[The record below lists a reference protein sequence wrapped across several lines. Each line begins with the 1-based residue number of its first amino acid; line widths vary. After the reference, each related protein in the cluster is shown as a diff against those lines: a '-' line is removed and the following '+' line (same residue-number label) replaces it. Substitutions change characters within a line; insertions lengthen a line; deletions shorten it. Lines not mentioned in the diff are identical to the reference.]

1 MTKHRALKCFDI
13 RAALI
18 FIAAHFLSVFIYLVA
33 ADGAFTILN
42 SEFAI
47 WQSGFTLHMLQAIVY
62 FFVMTLNVSFK
73 LKVASFVISI
83 LYLLIGGE
91 WLLFQH
97 NVKFLIQIY
106 FYEHFASIITTMN
119 LIVIYLLGKDGAIH
133 LLNMF
138 FSRNA
143 FLNKSRLFLRNAY
156 NNCLC
161 YIYLSFSHKNIES
174 KENSK

>member
-1 MTKHRALKCFDI
+1 VSNQSFLKHFDI
-13 RAALI
+13 KAAI
-18 FIAAHFLSVFIYLVA
+18 VFIAAHFITLLFYYLIIV
-33 ADGAFTILN
+33 DKT
-42 SEFAI
+42 FAI
-47 WQSGFTLHMLQAIVY
+47 WQGGFVLHISQALIY
-62 FFVMTLNVSFK
+62 LIITFISINVK
-73 LKVASFVISI
+73 LRIASLVISI
-83 LYLLIGGE
+83 FYGLIALN
-91 WLLFQH
+91 WLLLERGIE
-97 NVKFLIQIY
+97 VDIQAY

-143 FLNKSRLFLRNAY
+143 LFNKSRLLLRNTY

>member
-1 MTKHRALKCFDI
+1 M
-13 RAALI
+13 I
-18 FIAAHFLSVFIYLVA
+18 FIAAHFLSMFIYLVA

-73 LKVASFVISI
+73 LKVASFATSV
-83 LYLLIGGE
+83 LYFLIGCE

-97 NVKFLIQIY
+97 NVNAPMQIY
-106 FYEHFASIITTMN
+106 FYEHFTSIITTMN

-138 FSRNA
+138 FSRVP
-143 FLNKSRLFLRNAY
+143 FFNKLQLFFRDAY
-156 NNCLC
+156 YSCIFS
-161 YIYLSFSHKNIES
+161 IYLSFSYKNIES
-174 KENSK
+174 KEGRK